1 MKFCVVT
8 VKTLATDSHSAYL
21 SYCPHKFAGGHM
33 NPLAVVDT
41 QIPPLGLGSNKTA
54 IINSWEPEGIP
65 VDKCVTN
72 AKL

>member
-1 MKFCVVT
+1 
-8 VKTLATDSHSAYL
+8 
-21 SYCPHKFAGGHM
+21 M